1 MITPIVVRVVFR
13 THLPELHELI
23 PVGLR
28 AADSS
33 SFDSLSELPE
43 AIRRLTIFPEP
54 LLQIL
59 LHLKVSDVECPSL
72 VIDVDEYLEA
82 SY

>member
-1 MITPIVVRVVFR
+1 M
-13 THLPELHELI
+13 HLPELQELI

-33 SFDSLSELPE
+33 SFDSLGELPE

-54 LLQIL
+54 LLHIL

-72 VIDVDEYLEA
+72 VIDLDEYLEA